1 MNYVG
6 ALLLVI
12 LGGLAVQAQPVTRPR
27 PNDLVELSPRAFIL
41 DDPGLQL
48 TFQEVA
54 TRPDTAFRLSQQQKL
69 NFGHTKSRIWLKF
82 RIGNTLPDSL
92 FLLFTTQDVD
102 YIDLY
107 VISEDNTVSRQHSGV
122 LRPFKSR
129 YFLTNTVVL
138 PLGRRPRTVFL
149 ALQDDNILHFSVL
162 LAPVRPVVS
171 QLHKEA
177 LFNGAA
183 IGLMLVMA
191 LINLFVYGLVR
202 DRVYLLYSVYVT
214 LSCLTFMSFEGLLY
228 DLFWRS
234 VPALNNGRLYL
245 LITAMTFGAA
255 VWFSINFL
263 RTRDFLPGF
272 YRYFMGLLSL
282 IALTTILRL
291 LDVPGLERVF
301 YGLTLLGFVSL
312 MTLGIRTY
320 RQGYQPARYYLLAWS
335 FYIGGTMTTV
345 LALLDII
352 AFTHVWVVYG
362 YQIGAACEATL
373 LTLALAD
380 RLQTYQT
387 EYQSAQ
393 QLALQRAGENE
404 ELLARNNKLLEEKLQ
419 YEHREEPLPDEMRS
433 LLRSMK
439 EDRDRIRKISI
450 PTLDG
455 ILLFPLSDI
464 TRLEAAGSYT
474 TIYFSNQKSVLAS
487 RGLSEFDH
495 LCAEGEPF
503 FRTHK
508 SYIVNLNHVVKYVR
522 GEGGQ
527 VVLND
532 GCTVDVARRAKAELM
547 KRLVGEEHE

>member
-1 MNYVG
+1 M
-6 ALLLVI
+6 
-12 LGGLAVQAQPVTRPR
+12 AQPTAQPA
-27 PNDLVELSPRAFIL
+27 PDALVELSPMAFIL
-41 DDPGLQL
+41 EDAGGEL
-48 TFQEVA
+48 TFPQVA
-54 TRPDTAFRLSQQQKL
+54 ARPDTAFRLSQQQKL

-82 RIGNTLPDSL
+82 HINNTLPDSL

-102 YIDLY
+102 YIDQY
-107 VISEDNTVSRQHSGV
+107 VIHEDGTVSTHQSGV
-122 LRPFKSR
+122 LRPFGSR
-129 YFLTNTVVL
+129 YFLTNSVVL
-138 PLGRRPRTVFL
+138 PLGRRARTVFL
-149 ALQDDNILHFSVL
+149 ALRDDNILHFSVL

-171 QLHKEA
+171 HLHKEA

-183 IGLMLVMA
+183 MGLMLVMA

-228 DLFWRS
+228 DLLWRS
-234 VPALNNGRLYL
+234 MPALNNGRLYL

-272 YRYFMGLLSL
+272 YRYFIGLLSL
-282 IALTTILRL
+282 IALTTLLRL
-291 LDVPGLERVF
+291 LDVPGLERIF

-312 MTLGIRTY
+312 LALGIRTY
-320 RQGYQPARYYLLAWS
+320 RQGYRPARYYLLAWS
-335 FYIGGTMTTV
+335 FYIAGTMTTV

-362 YQIGAACEATL
+362 YQIGAALEATL

-404 ELLARNNKLLEEKLQ
+404 QLLARNNKLLEEKIQ
-419 YEHREEPLPDEMRS
+419 YEHRQEPLPDDMRS

-474 TIYFSNQKSVLAS
+474 TIYFSNQKTVLAS
-487 RGLSEFDH
+487 RGLAEFDH

-527 VVLND
+527 VVLDD
-532 GCTVDVARRAKAELM
+532 GCTVDVSRRSKADLI
-547 KRLVGEEHE
+547 KRLVGEERE